1 MKIPNDKSNQSNFEN
16 PLRNRLEVSDFG
28 FLRRTRKQIAN
39 HPPKEDKLPPASD
52 FLCFNSGQEITPNW
66 RIKVVGHHFLQSA
79 KRREKEGREEEKSK
93 TRERERTII
102 KEKFSMAKMVYK
114 FIITKNITW
123 TLALIVAKCN
133 LPCNFLRRG
142 H

>member
-1 MKIPNDKSNQSNFEN
+1 
-16 PLRNRLEVSDFG
+16 
-28 FLRRTRKQIAN
+28 
-39 HPPKEDKLPPASD
+39 
-52 FLCFNSGQEITPNW
+52 
-66 RIKVVGHHFLQSA
+66 VGHHFLQSA

-93 TRERERTII
+93 TRERERERERTII

>member
-1 MKIPNDKSNQSNFEN
+1 VIFFASTPAKKS
-16 PLRNRLEVSDFG
+16 PLIGELKSWVTTSFNLPKDERKKGE
-28 FLRRTRKQIAN
+28 RRR
-39 HPPKEDKLPPASD
+39 
-52 FLCFNSGQEITPNW
+52 
-66 RIKVVGHHFLQSA
+66 RV
-79 KRREKEGREEEKSK
+79 RRERE
-93 TRERERTII
+93 RERERTII